1 MIFLYRPVLNYHQI
15 FTQYCVLTPQIEML
29 PAAFV
34 NVQYAS
40 IMTSFRPTNLSTTPR
55 KYTSHATLHLNVLLQ
70 KYGLALQA
78 ISHGIISVHGSL
90 SLPFIVLSLSTTS
103 STPSISILG
112 KISPKMSIAL
122 WISSSVSRPTKISLA
137 ESRFFVCI
145 GHARKVSFWILCSG
159 YSRRLYQSSV
169 R

>member
-78 ISHGIISVHGSL
+78 ISSPYMALSL
-90 SLPFIVLSLSTTS
+90 SLSSFCRSRPHLPHHRSLSW
-103 STPSISILG
+103 G
-112 KISPKMSIAL
+112 
-122 WISSSVSRPTKISLA
+122 R
-137 ESRFFVCI
+137 
-145 GHARKVSFWILCSG
+145 
-159 YSRRLYQSSV
+159 SV
-169 R
+169 RKCQSLYGYLRACQDRQRFLSQSQDSSCALGMRGR